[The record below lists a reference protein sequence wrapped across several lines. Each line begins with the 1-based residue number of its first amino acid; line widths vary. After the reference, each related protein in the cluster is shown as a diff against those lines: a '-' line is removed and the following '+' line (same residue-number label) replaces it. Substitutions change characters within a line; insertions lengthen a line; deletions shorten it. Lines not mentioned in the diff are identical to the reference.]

1 VKDLSAGAD
10 GERWSFFLVEGA
22 ETLQILPSTGQAD
35 MLPDNLGDVDPI
47 LDLIDDIVRNQASTH
62 GRRSSS
68 LPQTRWGW
76 YA

>member
-1 VKDLSAGAD
+1 
-10 GERWSFFLVEGA
+10 
-22 ETLQILPSTGQAD
+22 